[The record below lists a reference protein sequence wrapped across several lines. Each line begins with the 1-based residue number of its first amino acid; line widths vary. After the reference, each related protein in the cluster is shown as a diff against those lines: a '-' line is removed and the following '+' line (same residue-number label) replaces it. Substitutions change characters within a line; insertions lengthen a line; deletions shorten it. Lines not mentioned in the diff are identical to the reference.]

1 LAGGNAGIAPIPF
14 WRRRTIRTLAGDE
27 AIHSKARNF
36 GELVRWNTTW
46 GDGETPRGV
55 IVDAYR

>member
-1 LAGGNAGIAPIPF
+1 MAGANAAIAPITF

-27 AIHSKARNF
+27 ARGHSKARNF
-36 GELVRWNTTW
+36 GELVRWNTTR

-55 IVDAYR
+55 IMNA